1 MQRNVRDFINKDF
14 AQRCVGTRTTNNS
27 EGYFIFMAKDPAF
40 LFYPNDYI
48 GGTMGM
54 TFEEKGAYIELLML
68 QFNRGHMDG
77 HMIGHCVGQIWERIK
92 CKFIQDEQGLWYNER
107 LDVEKSKR
115 KAFSESRRNNIKGN
129 NQHMIGHM
137 TTHMENENVNVIED
151 KNINIDF
158 EWFWNE
164 YDKKIGEK
172 QKLKKKWIKLTDEER
187 QNAMNYLDLYKQSV
201 PDKQFRKNPETFLN
215 NKSWND
221 EIINRSIA
229 SSNKLSYAEREA
241 NALRN
246 L

>member
-1 MQRNVRDFINKDF
+1 
-14 AQRCVGTRTTNNS
+14 
-27 EGYFIFMAKDPAF
+27 MAKDPAF

-77 HMIGHCVGQIWERIK
+77 HMIGQCVGQIWERIK

-107 LDVEKSKR
+107 LDVEKAKR

-129 NQHMIGHM
+129 NQHMRGHM
-137 TTHMENENVNVIED
+137 TKHMENENEDVIEV

-164 YDKKIGEK
+164 YDKKVGEK
-172 QKLKKKWIKLTDEER
+172 QKLKKKWNKLSDEER
-187 QNAMNYLDLYKQSV
+187 QNAMNYLDLYKQAV

-221 EIINRSIA
+221 EIIRATPNIGR
-229 SSNKLSYAEREA
+229 KLTYTEQQAA
-241 NALRN
+241 NLWN

>member
-1 MQRNVRDFINKDF
+1 
-14 AQRCVGTRTTNNS
+14 
-27 EGYFIFMAKDPAF
+27 MAKDPAF

-77 HMIGHCVGQIWERIK
+77 HMIGH
-92 CKFIQDEQGLWYNER
+92 
-107 LDVEKSKR
+107 
-115 KAFSESRRNNIKGN
+115 
-129 NQHMIGHM
+129 M

-158 EWFWNE
+158 EWFWND
-164 YDKKIGEK
+164 YDKKVGDK
-172 QKLKKKWIKLTDEER
+172 QKLKKKWNKLTDEER
-187 QNAMNYLDLYKQSV
+187 QNAMNYLDLYKKSV
-201 PDKQFRKNPETFLN
+201 ADKQFRKNPETFLN

-221 EIINRSIA
+221 EIINRSITPIH
-229 SSNKLSYAEREA
+229 KLSYAERETI
-241 NALRN
+241 ALRN

>member
-1 MQRNVRDFINKDF
+1 
-14 AQRCVGTRTTNNS
+14 
-27 EGYFIFMAKDPAF
+27 MAKDPAF

-77 HMIGHCVGQIWERIK
+77 HMIGQCVGQLWNRIQS
-92 CKFIQDEQGLWYNER
+92 KFIQDEQGLWYNER
-107 LDVEKSKR
+107 LDIEKAKR

-129 NQHMIGHM
+129 NQHMKGHM
-137 TTHMENENVNVIED
+137 TTHMENVNEDVIED

-164 YDKKIGEK
+164 YDKKVGAK
-172 QKLKKKWIKLTDEER
+172 DKLKKKWNKLTDLER
-187 QNAMNYLDLYKQSV
+187 QNAMNYIELYKQAV

-221 EIINRSIA
+221 EIIRATPNIGR
-229 SSNKLSYAEREA
+229 KLTYAEQQAE
-241 NALRN
+241 ALRN

>member
-1 MQRNVRDFINKDF
+1 
-14 AQRCVGTRTTNNS
+14 
-27 EGYFIFMAKDPAF
+27 MAKDPAF

-77 HMIGHCVGQIWERIK
+77 HMIGHCVGQIWEKIK

-115 KAFSESRRNNIKGN
+115 KAFSESRRNNIKGK

-137 TTHMENENVNVIED
+137 TTHMEDENVNVIED
-151 KNINIDF
+151 KNKNINIDF
-158 EWFWNE
+158 EWFWND
-164 YDKKIGEK
+164 YDKKVGDK

-187 QNAMNYLDLYKQSV
+187 QNAMNYLELYKQSV

-221 EIINRSIA
+221 EIINRSITPIH
-229 SSNKLSYAEREA
+229 KLSYAEREA